1 MVNYIKTFGLN
12 VHMHEGFDDDD
23 VHLELGNLTKESRLI
38 VGLIST
44 LSGPFTFENITTPSD
59 SNE

>member
-1 MVNYIKTFGLN
+1 
-12 VHMHEGFDDDD
+12 MHEGFANDD
-23 VHLELGNLTKESRLI
+23 VHSESGTLTMGSRLV

-59 SNE
+59 SDE